1 MTTLTPAR
9 PAAGQDR
16 DSFARLLHAEWTKFR
31 TVRGWLAA
39 VLVAGLLTAALG
51 LLNNS
56 SCSVGRIVGGQQII
70 SACPG
75 APLGPD
81 GSAVT
86 DSFYFVHQPL
96 AGDGTITVRV
106 AALTGK
112 YPPSGGNG
120 QGAAPGQQAPDQG
133 DRGTLAGYVPGLQ
146 PWAKAGLMIKSSATA
161 GAAYA
166 AMTVTG
172 ANGVRMQSDFTGDT
186 AGLPGPVTAASPR
199 WLRLTRS
206 GSTVTGYDS
215 PDGAHWTQVGR
226 VTLAGLPSAAQVGLF
241 STSPGYTVTTQSL
254 GGGSSTGGPT
264 LATASF
270 DHLATSWRAG
280 GWTGTAV
287 AGGPGGAG
295 AAAGGPEAGSGPDP
309 FGNYQRS
316 GGTFTVSGSGDIAP
330 DVPDS
335 ADGVGTN
342 LSSILNAGTFFGLIV
357 LVVLG
362 AVFVTA
368 EYRRGL
374 IRMTFTASPRRG
386 RVLAAKAVVLGA
398 VAFVTGLI
406 GTAIALPL
414 GEAQIRRGGN
424 WIPPMPTLTSVR
436 MIVGVAAV
444 MALAAVLALALGVIL
459 RRGVAAVSAA
469 IVLIALPF
477 LFAVIPGLFPVGAEG
492 WLLRVF
498 PAAALAMQQVIP
510 AYHQVTAQYTP
521 SNGYY
526 PLTWWAGF
534 LVLCA
539 WTAVALAAAACLLKR
554 RDA

>member
-1 MTTLTPAR
+1 MITLTPYRR
-9 PAAGQDR
+9 PAAGPDR
-16 DSFARLLHAEWTKFR
+16 DRFTRLLHAEWTKFR

-39 VLVAGLLTAALG
+39 VLIAGLLTAALG
-51 LLNNS
+51 LLDNS
-56 SCSVGRIVGGQQII
+56 TCSVGRIVGGQQII

-86 DSFYFVHQPL
+86 DTFYFVHQPL

-112 YPPSGGNG
+112 FPPAGGG
-120 QGAAPGQQAPDQG
+120 GRGAAPGQG

-166 AMTVTG
+166 AVAVTG

-186 AGLPGPVTAASPR
+186 PGLPGPVTAASPR

-226 VTLAGLPSAAQVGLF
+226 VTLAGLPAAAQVGLF

-287 AGGPGGAG
+287 GGGAG
-295 AAAGGPEAGSGPDP
+295 APPPPGGPEAGSGPSP

-330 DVPDS
+330 NVPEA

-398 VAFVTGLI
+398 VAFVTSLI
-406 GTAIALPL
+406 AMAIALPL
-414 GEAQIRRGGN
+414 GEAQIRRGGS
-424 WIPPMPTLTSVR
+424 WIPPLSTLTSVR
-436 MIVGVAAV
+436 LIVGVAVV
-444 MALAAVLALALGVIL
+444 MAVAAVLALALGVIL

-510 AYHQVTAQYTP
+510 AYHQVTAQYTT

-526 PLTWWAGF
+526 PLPWWGGL

-539 WTAVALAAAACLLKR
+539 WTAVALAAAAYLLKR